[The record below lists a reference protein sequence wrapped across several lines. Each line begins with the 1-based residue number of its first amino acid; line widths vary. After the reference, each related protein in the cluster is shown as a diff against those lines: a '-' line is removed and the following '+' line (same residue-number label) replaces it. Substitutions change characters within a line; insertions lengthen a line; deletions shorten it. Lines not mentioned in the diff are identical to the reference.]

1 MFLLANIRSPPQKSQ
16 KSLMNTQD
24 DVPDDSPSNAP
35 QAEAQATP
43 TNVSPAV
50 VSPLT
55 VLRFL
60 IGNRQAILD
69 IARSRNTLS
78 LGGILVLS
86 AGFAR
91 EYDGEDLL
99 REPWHLVIPHAAS
112 LVTCLILYCMVRL
125 VALRRKAALPKF
137 IPGFGIFLGLYWM
150 TAPLAW
156 VYAIPFERWA
166 DPGYATQLNL
176 LLLGLVAIWRVILI
190 IRVIQVAFGAGTTLH
205 IEMTV
210 GLFGNAVM
218 LAALRFVPVP
228 ILQIMGGVR
237 LTDTESV
244 MRGTVVLLTIVGT
257 LSLPI
262 LLVGY
267 ALAFR
272 ATPLWEP
279 TVIELS
285 GRISSTT
292 WFAAALTVLIWGAVL
307 PITQP
312 EQQLRWQVEHDLKAG
327 RISEA
332 LRVMSIHERSAF
344 PPHWD
349 PPPYVALQRH
359 SPHIADVIAAVVTE
373 NPAYWVRE
381 LYLDKFQRKIAD
393 EFSPYADAAAKER
406 VHYLTVLPDLPV
418 EMWYPKDEWQAEQFR
433 NSLKSLLHDNDTN
446 VPTDARKLA
455 QDALTRLPERTMSDR
470 QKPEG
475 EADSVSTA
483 QPTEFESPSD

>member
-1 MFLLANIRSPPQKSQ
+1 
-16 KSLMNTQD
+16 MNMRNEF
-24 DVPDDSPSNAP
+24 PEESPSDAP
-35 QAEAQATP
+35 LEETHASPVT
-43 TNVSPAV
+43 VSAV
-50 VSPLT
+50 TISPLT

-69 IARSRNTLS
+69 IARSRHTIW
-78 LGGILVLS
+78 LGAILVLS

-99 REPWHLVIPHAAS
+99 REPWHLFIPHAAS
-112 LVTCLILYCMVRL
+112 LVTCFILYCMVRL

-137 IPGFGIFLGLYWM
+137 IPGFGIFLGLFWM

-190 IRVIQVAFGAGTTLH
+190 IRVIQVAFGAATTFH

-218 LAALRFVPVP
+218 LTALRFVPVP

-244 MRGTVVLLTIVGT
+244 MQSTVVLLTIVGT
-257 LSLPI
+257 LALPI

-272 ATPLWEP
+272 KLPQWEP
-279 TVIELS
+279 VVIEPT
-285 GRISSTT
+285 GKISVST
-292 WFAAALTVLIWGAVL
+292 WIAAALTVLIWGAVL

-327 RISEA
+327 RIAEA
-332 LRVMSIHERSAF
+332 LRIMSNHERSAF

-349 PPPYVALQRH
+349 PPPHVALQRH

-373 NPAYWVRE
+373 NPAYWVRQPYIE
-381 LYLDKFQRKIAD
+381 KFQRKFANI
-393 EFSPYADAAAKER
+393 FSPYSSASALER
-406 VHYLTVLPDLPV
+406 SRYLVVMRGLPL
-418 EMWYPKDEWQAEQFR
+418 ETWYPKFEWDADQFR
-433 NSLKSLLHDNDTN
+433 SILETLASDDEAA
-446 VPTDARKLA
+446 VGPEIRKLA
-455 QDALTRLPERTMSDR
+455 QEALSRLPD
-470 QKPEG
+470 KPAPDILQPQDDHEKVP
-475 EADSVSTA
+475 EADPATA
-483 QPTEFESPSD
+483 AGDQLLRELQPRIVESP

>member
-1 MFLLANIRSPPQKSQ
+1 
-16 KSLMNTQD
+16 MNTQN
-24 DVPDDSPSNAP
+24 DVPDNSPSIAP

-43 TNVSPAV
+43 TNVEPAM

-69 IARSRNTLS
+69 LARSRNTIW

-99 REPWHLVIPHAAS
+99 REPWHLLVPHAAS
-112 LVTCLILYCMVRL
+112 LATSFVLYCMVRL
-125 VALRRKAALPKF
+125 VALRCKAILPKF
-137 IPGFGIFLGLYWM
+137 IPGFGIFLGLYWL

-166 DPGYATQLNL
+166 SPGDATESNL
-176 LLLGLVAIWRVILI
+176 MLLGLVALWRVVLI
-190 IRVIQVAFGAGTTLH
+190 IRVIQVAFGSSSTANIT
-205 IEMTV
+205 ITV
-210 GLFGNAVM
+210 LLFGDVVM
-218 LAALRFVPVP
+218 LIAISFIPLPL
-228 ILQIMGGVR
+228 LQMMGGIR
-237 LTDTESV
+237 LTETELVLQS
-244 MRGTVVLLTIVGT
+244 TVVLLRIVGF
-257 LSLPI
+257 LGLPI
-262 LLVGY
+262 LLIGY

-279 TVIELS
+279 PVIEPS
-285 GRISSTT
+285 GRISLTT
-292 WFAAALTVLIWGAVL
+292 WFAAALTLLIWGAVL

-327 RISEA
+327 HISEA

-349 PPPYVALQRH
+349 PPPYVARQRH

-373 NPAYWVRE
+373 NPAYWVRQ
-381 LYLDKFQRKIAD
+381 LYLDKFQRKFANI
-393 EFSPYADAAAKER
+393 FSPYSSASALER
-406 VHYLTVLPDLPV
+406 SRYLVVLRGLPL
-418 EMWYPKDEWQAEQFR
+418 ETWYPKFEWDAEQFR
-433 NSLKSLLHDNDTN
+433 GILETLASDEEAAGG
-446 VPTDARKLA
+446 PEIRKLA
-455 QDALTRLPERTMSDR
+455 QGALSRLPEKTLPDTQHLEDDSAS
-470 QKPEG
+470 
-475 EADSVSTA
+475 EAV
-483 QPTEFESPSD
+483 TEPDAGDSPSD